1 MRQSLSL
8 GLMAALT
15 LLALALTVAP
25 AGAETVNCTVINAVP
40 FTIAS
45 PGIYCLNSHLN
56 TNISSGNAITVNAD
70 NVVIDLNGHVLS
82 NNGPGGGTQAR
93 GVFSNNRRDV
103 TVKNGTIR
111 VFHTCVQLD
120 ETLPAVDSRTH
131 IVEDLKLEN
140 CRARGMWVIG
150 QSSTVRR
157 NVVRDTGGNRDEVP
171 HWGINVIGQGSQVL
185 DNLVH
190 RVHPRHLPLLESW
203 GDLTSRWNNRVSE
216 VDQGTCSIV

>member
-45 PGIYCLNSHLN
+45 SGIYCLNSHLN
-56 TNISSGNAITVNAD
+56 TNISSGSAITVNAD

-103 TVKNGTIR
+103 TVSTARSECSTRPAGRDAPGRGQSHPHRGGSQARELPRQR
-111 VFHTCVQLD
+111 V
-120 ETLPAVDSRTH
+120 
-131 IVEDLKLEN
+131 
-140 CRARGMWVIG
+140 WVIG

-157 NVVRDTGGNRDEVP
+157 NVVRDPAATATRCP
-171 HWGINVIGQGSQVL
+171 IGASTSSGKVVRSSTTCL
-185 DNLVH
+185 H
-190 RVHPRHLPLLESW
+190 IGTHRHLSSVGIW
-203 GDLTSRWNNRVSE
+203 WATWTSRS
-216 VDQGTCSIV
+216 